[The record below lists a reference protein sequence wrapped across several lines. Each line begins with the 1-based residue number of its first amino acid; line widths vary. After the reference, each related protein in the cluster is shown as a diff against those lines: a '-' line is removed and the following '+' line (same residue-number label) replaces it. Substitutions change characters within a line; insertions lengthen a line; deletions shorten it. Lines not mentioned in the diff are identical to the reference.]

1 MMIKIPIIDYG
12 ITGEGMIALREYAK
26 GGFIL
31 T

>member
-1 MMIKIPIIDYG
+1 MIKIPIIDGG

-26 GGFIL
+26 GGFIP